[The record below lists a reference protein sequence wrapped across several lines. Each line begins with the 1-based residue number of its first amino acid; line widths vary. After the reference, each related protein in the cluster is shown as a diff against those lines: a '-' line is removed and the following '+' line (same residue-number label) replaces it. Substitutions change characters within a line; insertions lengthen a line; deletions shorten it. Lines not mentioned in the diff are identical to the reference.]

1 MNNMKIKS
9 LTRLCLTVLPLSIIL
24 SGCPSF
30 ATVLPEIAPSLVP
43 SVNLT
48 NVSVNTNQISCYP
61 SSTFSSSYCSIPLS
75 KFVGIV
81 SGYADPYNTNLLLAY
96 DVNNKQ
102 GFFFDKVNHTR
113 EIESLNQYFLAQ
125 YPKANQFALLPV
137 SVQDLYIKMRE
148 KYIPKHDY
156 ENLYRSYVYL
166 YTISAIHSATN
177 KCKTAEFNNIN
188 LYTNN
193 ASESVVL
200 QRAMLYKAFTIQYTN
215 AILFH
220 ISDKVDGTYDSEL
233 ELYNAIYKQILHI
246 SPNQLQNIAQNI
258 YAKTNMYAPQF
269 ESSFFSTNGTNF
281 GDLGN
286 FACTQYGGL
295 WMRYDYEYFG
305 RNLSGIDIR
314 VKFKQ
319 HDTINI
325 NSDEKH
331 ELVNDM

>member
-1 MNNMKIKS
+1 MSLKS
-9 LTRLCLTVLPLSIIL
+9 ITHICLTILPLGVVL

-48 NVSVNTNQISCYP
+48 SVNVNTNQISCYP

-81 SGYADPYNTNLLLAY
+81 SGYADPYNVNLLLAY

-102 GFFFDKVNHTR
+102 SFFFDHVNHR
-113 EIESLNQYFLAQ
+113 QEIESLNQYFIAE
-125 YPKANQFALLPV
+125 YPSANNFALLPL
-137 SVQDLYIKMRE
+137 SVQDLYIKIRE
-148 KYIPKHDY
+148 DYIPHHNYKK
-156 ENLYRSYVYL
+156 LYHSYIYL
-166 YTISAIHSATN
+166 YTISALHSATN
-177 KCKTAEFNNIN
+177 KCKTPAFNNIN
-188 LYTNN
+188 LYKNTNL
-193 ASESVVL
+193 SESAVL
-200 QRAMLYKAFTIQYTN
+200 QRAMLYKAFTIQYSN
-215 AILFH
+215 AVLYH
-220 ISDKVDGTYDSEL
+220 IANKVDSTYDSEID
-233 ELYNAIYKQILHI
+233 LYNAIYEQVLKIN
-246 SPNQLQNIAQNI
+246 PNQLQNIAQDI

-269 ESSFFSTNGTNF
+269 ESSFFTLSGTNF

-295 WMRYDYEYFG
+295 WTRYDYEYFG

-319 HDTINI
+319 HDTIANT
-325 NSDEKH
+325 
-331 ELVNDM
+331 NDNETQITDGI